1 MKDAVL
7 NGFGVASGTAGM
19 MVPTFFTILMFS
31 TIGAHYLIKRV
42 YEGKDVVE
50 VRKAEERVHVQ
61 KLDDSPR
68 KILTRD
74 VEQEGLQF

>member
-1 MKDAVL
+1 
-7 NGFGVASGTAGM
+7 M

-42 YEGKDVVE
+42 IEGKDVVE

-61 KLDDSPR
+61 KLDPVDDSPR
-68 KILTRD
+68 KILRRD